1 MPENPV
7 NTRLFTFPLKTYKLY
22 KHISFIAGR
31 AAYFTAAARLN
42 KITKEKG
49 ALPFRS
55 PGRKEG

>member
-1 MPENPV
+1 MPLRSV
-7 NTRLFTFPLKTYKLY
+7 NTRLFRLCKKTYKLY

-49 ALPFRS
+49 NL
-55 PGRKEG
+55 